1 MKVNYRLPGRITR
14 KKGINSELGRGNKE
28 ERPAPAAKNSDHNI
42 TIEPKKGEVWCIHKR
57 KPFVRPAASENR
69 ALIH

>member
-14 KKGINSELGRGNKE
+14 KKGINRELGRENKE
-28 ERPAPAAKNSDHNI
+28 ERPAPAAKNSDHSI
-42 TIEPKKGEVWCIHKR
+42 TIEPKKRRSLVYTRR